1 MTESRLPDDV
11 FPSADGRG
19 DLVSG
24 NDAVARLRA
33 EEQFR
38 ESEERYRTLFNS
50 IDEGFCVFEMIY
62 DGEGFPVDYRF
73 LKVNPAFEKHTGLA
87 NAEGRTI
94 LEMVPN
100 HERHWHEIYGK
111 VAETGEAIR
120 FEERGEG
127 MHRWFSVYAFRIGEP
142 EERRVAAIFSD
153 ITARK
158 RAEDELAEAHRRKDE
173 FLAMLAHELRGPLAP
188 LVNMVH
194 ILKQS
199 DADAEMIR
207 QATETMERQLG
218 QVVRLVD
225 DLLDVNRVAR
235 DKLILRKTQVE
246 LASVIGQALEACSPL
261 AERLQHEIVVKLPSE
276 PVYLLADR
284 ARLAQVFS
292 NLLNNACKYMDPS
305 GHIALEAW
313 TEGNHV
319 LVKVSDTGMGIP
331 PEQLSRIFDMFAQV
345 DKSLERTDGGL
356 GIGLTLVQSL
366 VEMHGGTVEA
376 FSEGL
381 GKGSEFVVK
390 LPLLPTAP
398 ELREEETSSPKDQE
412 VRRRR
417 ILVVDDN
424 VDAAMSLAIIL
435 EMAGH
440 EVHTA
445 HDGLEAVDAAGEFR
459 PDVALL
465 DIGLP
470 GLSGLD
476 VARHI
481 RQEPWG
487 AEVSLVALT
496 GWGQD
501 EDRRNTQEA
510 GFDAHLVKPVE
521 HSDLMTLLARL

>member
-1 MTESRLPDDV
+1 MTESRMPDDV

-19 DLVSG
+19 DRIVES
-24 NDAVARLRA
+24 DAVGRERA
-33 EEQFR
+33 EAQFR
-38 ESEERYRTLFNS
+38 KSEERYRTLFNS

-62 DGEGFPVDYRF
+62 DAAGYPVDYRF
-73 LKVNPAFEKHTGLA
+73 LEVNPAFEKHTGLA
-87 NAEGRTI
+87 DAAGRTI
-94 LEMVPN
+94 LELVPN
-100 HERHWHEIYGK
+100 HERHWHEIYGR

-127 MHRWFSVYAFRIGEP
+127 MHRWFSVYAFRVGEP
-142 EERRVAAIFSD
+142 EARRVAALFSD
-153 ITARK
+153 ITVRK
-158 RAEDELAEAHRRKDE
+158 RAEEELAEAHRRKDE

-194 ILKQS
+194 LLKRAE
-199 DADAEMIR
+199 ADTDLVR

-235 DKLILRKTQVE
+235 DKLELRKTRVE
-246 LASVIGQALEACSPL
+246 LKSIVEQAVEACRPV
-261 AERLQHEIVVKLPSE
+261 AERLRHSIVVDLPAA
-276 PVYLLADR
+276 PVYLMADR
-284 ARLAQVFS
+284 ARLAQIFS
-292 NLLNNACKYMDPS
+292 NLLNNACKYMDPN
-305 GHIALEAW
+305 GRVALEAW
-313 TEGNHV
+313 TEGDDV
-319 LVKVSDTGMGIP
+319 LVKVSDTGVGIP
-331 PEQLSRIFDMFAQV
+331 PDQLSRIFDMFAQV
-345 DKSLERTDGGL
+345 NKSLERADGGL

-366 VEMHGGTVEA
+366 VQMHGGTVEA

-381 GKGSEFVVK
+381 GKGSEFVVR
-390 LPLLPTAP
+390 LPALTDMTDLP
-398 ELREEETSSPKDQE
+398 EEEPPAPQE
-412 VRRRR
+412 QEMRRRR

-445 HDGLEAVDAAGEFR
+445 HDGLDAVDAAGEFR
-459 PDVALL
+459 PDVVLL

-476 VARHI
+476 VARRI
-481 RQEPWG
+481 RQEAWG

-496 GWGQD
+496 GWGQE

>member
-11 FPSADGRG
+11 FPSTEGKD
-19 DLVSG
+19 DLLSES
-24 NDAVARLRA
+24 DALARVRA

-38 ESEERYRTLFNS
+38 ESAERYRTLFNS
-50 IDEGFCVFEMIY
+50 IDEGFCLFEMIY
-62 DGEGFPVDYRF
+62 DGEGYPADYRF
-73 LKVNPAFEKHTGLA
+73 LEVNPAFEKHTGLA
-87 NAEGRTI
+87 DAEGRTI

-100 HERHWHEIYGK
+100 HERHWHEIYGR

-127 MHRWFSVYAFRIGEP
+127 MHRWFSVYAFRVGEP
-142 EERRVAAIFSD
+142 EERRVAAIFTD

-158 RAEDELAEAHRRKDE
+158 RAEDELAQAHRRKDE

-199 DADAEMIR
+199 EADAEMIR

-225 DLLDVNRVAR
+225 DLLDVNRVTR
-235 DKLILRKTQVE
+235 NNLILRKTRVDLGSIIE
-246 LASVIGQALEACSPL
+246 QALEACGPL
-261 AERLQHEIVVKLPSE
+261 AARLQHEIVVKLPSE
-276 PVYLLADR
+276 PVCLLADS

-292 NLLNNACKYMDPS
+292 NLLINACKYMDPN
-305 GHIALEAW
+305 GRVALEGW
-313 TEGNHV
+313 TEGGEV
-319 LVKVSDTGMGIP
+319 LVKVSDTGVGIP
-331 PEQLSRIFDMFAQV
+331 PEQLTRIFDMFAQV
-345 DKSLERTDGGL
+345 NKSLERTEGGL

-381 GKGSEFVVK
+381 GKGSEFVVR
-390 LPLLPTAP
+390 LPILSDAMDCP
-398 ELREEETSSPKDQE
+398 EEETPAFASQAT
-412 VRRRR
+412 RRRR

-435 EMAGH
+435 EFAGH
-440 EVHTA
+440 EVHSA
-445 HDGLEAVDAAGEFR
+445 HDGLEAVEAAGAFR
-459 PDVALL
+459 PEVVLL

-476 VARHI
+476 VARRI

-487 AEVSLVALT
+487 AGVSLVALT
-496 GWGQD
+496 GWGQE

-510 GFDAHLVKPVE
+510 GFDAHLVKPVD
-521 HSDLMTLLARL
+521 HADLMALLERM

>member
-1 MTESRLPDDV
+1 MTESRMPEGALP
-11 FPSADGRG
+11 PAGNGREIET
-19 DLVSG
+19 
-24 NDAVARLRA
+24 AARVRA
-33 EEQFR
+33 EDKFR
-38 ESEERYRTLFNS
+38 RSEERYRTLFNS

-62 DGEGFPVDYRF
+62 DAAGQPVDYRF
-73 LKVNPAFEKHTGLA
+73 LEVNPAFEKHTGLA
-87 NAEGRTI
+87 DAAGRTI
-94 LEMVPN
+94 LELVPN
-100 HERHWHEIYGK
+100 HERHWHEIYGR
-111 VAETGEAIR
+111 VAETGESIR

-127 MHRWFSVYAFRIGEP
+127 MHRWFSVYAFRVGEP
-142 EERRVAAIFSD
+142 EERRVAALFSD

-158 RAEDELAEAHRRKDE
+158 RAEEDLAEAHRRKDE

-194 ILKQS
+194 LLKQAE
-199 DADAEMIR
+199 ADTDLVR

-225 DLLDVNRVAR
+225 DLLDVNRVAHDR
-235 DKLILRKTQVE
+235 LELRKTQVE
-246 LASVIGQALEACSPL
+246 LTSVIEQAVEACFPL
-261 AERLQHEIVVKLPSE
+261 AQRLQHEIVVKLPAD

-305 GHIALEAW
+305 GHITLEAW
-313 TEGNHV
+313 TEGDHV
-319 LVKVSDTGMGIP
+319 LVKVSDTGVGIP
-331 PEQLSRIFDMFAQV
+331 PEQLSRIFDMFTQV
-345 DKSLERTDGGL
+345 NKSLERADGGL

-366 VEMHGGTVEA
+366 VQMHGGTVEA

-381 GKGSEFVVK
+381 GKGSEFVVR
-390 LPLLPTAP
+390 LPVLADAVDLSEDAP
-398 ELREEETSSPKDQE
+398 PASKEQET
-412 VRRRR
+412 RRRR

-445 HDGLEAVDAAGEFR
+445 HDGVDAVDAVGEFR

-476 VARHI
+476 VARRI

-487 AEVSLVALT
+487 AGISLVALT
-496 GWGQD
+496 GWGQE